1 MILFNFMYFWQKV
14 SLCSPSWPRT
24 HNPSDFLVHRNYRY
38 ALAYWLVVSLSYEKD
53 NLGTQESTREV
64 LLGEKKPRREGPR
77 WKSRMLKTWKTS
89 ARGWAIGHPCA
100 TLESSLRVLWDRA
113 LECLNS
119 KLILTWAELCRF
131 VGRWDGWP
139 SKWERV

>member
-1 MILFNFMYFWQKV
+1 VCGAEDGAQGSFTGSVTVLPTEPQPLLPVSLFSLSFFFFTGKL

-77 WKSRMLKTWKTS
+77 
-89 ARGWAIGHPCA
+89 
-100 TLESSLRVLWDRA
+100 
-113 LECLNS
+113 
-119 KLILTWAELCRF
+119 
-131 VGRWDGWP
+131 
-139 SKWERV
+139 